1 MPSFRVSEL
10 QKDIIKTLAYAD
22 IFDFPLKD
30 EEIFKWLISS
40 SNIPLTS
47 FKKTLKEMTDK
58 GVLDQQGDYYC
69 LPGKEKNLKT
79 RQARTKFSQVKLILA
94 QKAAQKLSWL
104 PTLKMVGVTGALAMG
119 NCEEDDDIDFIVITA
134 ANRLWFSRMILYLIS
149 PVLGI
154 KRRKPREKVVK
165 DKICFNLFLDENHL
179 RINPQNLFLAH
190 EICQI
195 KPLLNKDN
203 TYEKFLWENRW
214 VSNFLPNAKNS
225 LKFKVQ
231 SSKLERKHPISQ
243 SASWRIL
250 ISLLDSLAFALQY
263 RYMKPKMTS
272 EKVSLHQAFFHPVDL
287 QGKIEEEFEQRLRK
301 VLTRKAKCFYN
312 STRNY

>member
-22 IFDFPLKD
+22 IFDYPLKD

-47 FKKTLKEMTDK
+47 FKKTLKGMTGK

-69 LPGKEKNLKT
+69 LPGKEKNLKA

-104 PTLKMVGVTGALAMG
+104 PTLKMVGITGALAMG
-119 NCEEDDDIDFIVITA
+119 NCEEDDDIDFIIITT
-134 ANRLWFSRMILYLIS
+134 ANRLWFSRLILYLIS

-154 KRRKPREKVVK
+154 KRRKPGDKSAK
-165 DKICFNLFLDENHL
+165 DKVCFNLFLEENHL
-179 RINPQNLFLAH
+179 RIVPETLFLAH

-203 TYEKFLWENRW
+203 IYEKFLWENRW
-214 VSNFLPNAKNS
+214 TKKFLPNCVKIS
-225 LKFKVQ
+225 SKFKSLSRVCQGRQ
-231 SSKLERKHPISQ
+231 SSKLRMKY
-243 SASWRIL
+243 L
-250 ISLLDSLAFALQY
+250 ISFLENLAFRLQHQ
-263 RYMKPKMTS
+263 YMKRKITS
-272 EKVSLHQAFFHPVDL
+272 EKVSLYQAFFHPKDVS
-287 QGKIEEEFEQRLRK
+287 GEVLRK
-301 VLTRKAKCFYN
+301 YQENLKFLGLDN
-312 STRNY
+312 SK